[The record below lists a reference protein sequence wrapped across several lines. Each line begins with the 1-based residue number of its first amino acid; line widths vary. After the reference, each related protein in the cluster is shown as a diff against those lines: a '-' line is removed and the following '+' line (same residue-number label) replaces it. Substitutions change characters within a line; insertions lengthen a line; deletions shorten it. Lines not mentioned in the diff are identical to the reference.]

1 MLSNENQTVLVYL
14 FGNNSSN
21 KDEIMETFFKES
33 KKGLSNVEISDNK
46 DEYSATLKYKDKNI
60 KLEVKDMGCQSEYLD
75 MLAKPSAYAYVY
87 NAYTKSTLVQF
98 KDPYINDVKKNFPS
112 AIKAV
117 VGTNCDNKNHGNSGG
132 VSENDLYEFIQ
143 KTGAVSYKVNTKKVE
158 TLDNFFIGIIKSVL
172 GDEDEDEDEG
182 NKEVKKDGKG
192 CCNCSI
198 Y

>member
-1 MLSNENQTVLVYL
+1 MSSKNQTVLVYL

-75 MLAKPSAYAYVY
+75 MLTKPSAYAYVY

-172 GDEDEDEDEG
+172 GDEDEDEG

>member
-1 MLSNENQTVLVYL
+1 MSSKNQTVLVYL

-75 MLAKPSAYAYVY
+75 MLTKPSAYAYVY

-158 TLDNFFIGIIKSVL
+158 TLNNFFMGIIKSVL
-172 GDEDEDEDEG
+172 GDEDEDEG

>member
-1 MLSNENQTVLVYL
+1 MSNENQIVLVYL
-14 FGNNSSN
+14 FGNKFSN

-46 DEYSATLKYKDKNI
+46 DEYSATLKYKGKNI

-172 GDEDEDEDEG
+172 GDEDEDEGD
-182 NKEVKKDGKG
+182 KEVKKDGKG

>member
-1 MLSNENQTVLVYL
+1 
-14 FGNNSSN
+14 
-21 KDEIMETFFKES
+21 
-33 KKGLSNVEISDNK
+33 
-46 DEYSATLKYKDKNI
+46 
-60 KLEVKDMGCQSEYLD
+60 MGYQSEYFSILQQ
-75 MLAKPSAYAYVY
+75 PSAYAYVY

-117 VGTNCDNKNHGNSGG
+117 VGTNCDNKNHRNSGG
-132 VSENDLYEFIQ
+132 VSENYLYAFIQ

-158 TLDNFFIGIIKSVL
+158 TLNNFFMGIIKSVL

-182 NKEVKKDGKG
+182 NKEVKKDGR
-192 CCNCSI
+192 CCNSI

>member
-1 MLSNENQTVLVYL
+1 MSNKNQTVLVYL
-14 FGNNSSN
+14 YGNSDSG
-21 KDEIMETFFKES
+21 KDEIMKTFFQKS

-46 DEYSATLKYKDKNI
+46 DEYSATLKYKGKNV
-60 KLEVKDMGCQSEYLD
+60 KLEVKDMGYQSEYFSILQQ
-75 MLAKPSAYAYVY
+75 PSAYAYVY

>member
-1 MLSNENQTVLVYL
+1 MSSKNQTVLVYL

-46 DEYSATLKYKDKNI
+46 DEYSATLKYKGKNI

-75 MLAKPSAYAYVY
+75 MLTKPSAYAYVY

-98 KDPYINDVKKNFPS
+98 KDSYINDVKKNFPS

-158 TLDNFFIGIIKSVL
+158 TLNNFFMGIIKSVL
-172 GDEDEDEDEG
+172 GDEDEDEGD
-182 NKEVKKDGKG
+182 KEVKKDGKG

>member
-1 MLSNENQTVLVYL
+1 MSNKNQTVLVYL

>member
-1 MLSNENQTVLVYL
+1 MSNENQIVLVYL
-14 FGNNSSN
+14 FGNKFSN

-46 DEYSATLKYKDKNI
+46 DEYSATLKYKGKNI

-75 MLAKPSAYAYVY
+75 MLTKPSAYAYVY

-98 KDPYINDVKKNFPS
+98 KDSYINDVKKNFPS

-132 VSENDLYEFIQ
+132 VSENDLNEFI
-143 KTGAVSYKVNTKKVE
+143 KETGIVPYKVNTKKVE
-158 TLDNFFIGIIKSVL
+158 TLNNFFMGIIKSVL
-172 GDEDEDEDEG
+172 GDEDEDEGD
-182 NKEVKKDGKG
+182 KEVKKDGKG

>member
-1 MLSNENQTVLVYL
+1 MSNKNQTVLVYL

-21 KDEIMETFFKES
+21 KDEIMKTFFQKS

-46 DEYSATLKYKDKNI
+46 DEYSATLKYKGKNV

-75 MLAKPSAYAYVY
+75 MLTKPSAYAYVY

-112 AIKAV
+112 AIKAA

-182 NKEVKKDGKG
+182 DKEVKRDGKG
-192 CCNCSI
+192 CCKCSI

>member
-75 MLAKPSAYAYVY
+75 MLTKPSAYAYVY

-98 KDPYINDVKKNFPS
+98 KDSYINDVKKNFPS

-143 KTGAVSYKVNTKKVE
+143 KTGAISYKVNTKKVE
-158 TLDNFFIGIIKSVL
+158 TLNNFFMGIIKSVL
-172 GDEDEDEDEG
+172 GDEDEDEGD
-182 NKEVKKDGKG
+182 KEVKKDGKG
-192 CCNCSI
+192 RCNCSI

>member
-1 MLSNENQTVLVYL
+1 MSNKNQTVLVYL

-21 KDEIMETFFKES
+21 KDEIMKTFFKES

-46 DEYSATLKYKDKNI
+46 DEYSATLKYKGKNV
-60 KLEVKDMGCQSEYLD
+60 KLEVKDMGYQSEYFSILQQ
-75 MLAKPSAYAYVY
+75 PSAYAYVY

-172 GDEDEDEDEG
+172 GDEDEDEG

>member
-1 MLSNENQTVLVYL
+1 MSNKNQTVLVYL

-33 KKGLSNVEISDNK
+33 KKGLSNVEISEKK
-46 DEYSATLKYKDKNI
+46 DEYSATLKVKGKNV

-75 MLAKPSAYAYVY
+75 MLAKPSTYAYVY

-158 TLDNFFIGIIKSVL
+158 TLNNFFMGIIKSVL

>member
-1 MLSNENQTVLVYL
+1 MSSKNQTVLVYL

-46 DEYSATLKYKDKNI
+46 DEYSATLKYKGKNV
-60 KLEVKDMGCQSEYLD
+60 KLEVKDMGYQSEYFSILQQ
-75 MLAKPSAYAYVY
+75 PSAYAYVY

-172 GDEDEDEDEG
+172 GDEDEDEG

>member
-1 MLSNENQTVLVYL
+1 MSNKNQTVLVYL

-21 KDEIMETFFKES
+21 KDEIMKTFFQKS
-33 KKGLSNVEISDNK
+33 NKDLSNVKISDSK
-46 DEYSATLKYKDKNI
+46 GEYSAKLKVKGKNV
-60 KLEVKDMGCQSEYLD
+60 KLEVKDMGYQSEYFSILQQ
-75 MLAKPSAYAYVY
+75 PSAYAYVY

-117 VGTNCDNKNHGNSGG
+117 VGTNCDNKNHENSGG
-132 VSENDLYEFIQ
+132 VSENDLNEFI
-143 KTGAVSYKVNTKKVE
+143 KETGIVPYKVNTKKVE
-158 TLDNFFIGIIKSVL
+158 TLNNFFMGIIKSVL
-172 GDEDEDEDEG
+172 GDEDEDEG

>member
-21 KDEIMETFFKES
+21 KDEIMQTFFKES

-46 DEYSATLKYKDKNI
+46 DEYSATLKYKGKNI

-75 MLAKPSAYAYVY
+75 MLTKPSAYAYVY

-172 GDEDEDEDEG
+172 GDEDEDEG

>member
-1 MLSNENQTVLVYL
+1 MSNKNQTVLVYL

-21 KDEIMETFFKES
+21 KDEIMKTFFQKS

-46 DEYSATLKYKDKNI
+46 DEYSATLKYKGKNV
-60 KLEVKDMGCQSEYLD
+60 KLEVKDMGYQSEYFSILQQ
-75 MLAKPSAYAYVY
+75 PSAYAYVY

-172 GDEDEDEDEG
+172 GDEDEDEGD
-182 NKEVKKDGKG
+182 KEVKKDGKG

>member
-1 MLSNENQTVLVYL
+1 MSNKNQTVLVYL

-33 KKGLSNVEISDNK
+33 KKGLSNVEISEKK
-46 DEYSATLKYKDKNI
+46 DEYSATLKVKGKNV

-75 MLAKPSAYAYVY
+75 MLTKPSAYAYVY

-172 GDEDEDEDEG
+172 GDEDEDEG

>member
-1 MLSNENQTVLVYL
+1 MSNKNQTVLVYL

-172 GDEDEDEDEG
+172 GDEDEDEG

>member
-1 MLSNENQTVLVYL
+1 MSNKNQTVLVYL

-75 MLAKPSAYAYVY
+75 MLTKPSAYAYVY

-158 TLDNFFIGIIKSVL
+158 TLDNFFMGIIKSVL
-172 GDEDEDEDEG
+172 GDEDEDEGD
-182 NKEVKKDGKG
+182 KEVKKDGKG

>member
-1 MLSNENQTVLVYL
+1 MSNKNQTVLVYL

-46 DEYSATLKYKDKNI
+46 DEYSATLKYKGKNV
-60 KLEVKDMGCQSEYLD
+60 KLEVKDMGYQSEYFSILQQ
-75 MLAKPSAYAYVY
+75 PSAYAYVY

>member
-1 MLSNENQTVLVYL
+1 MSNENQIVLVYL
-14 FGNNSSN
+14 FGNKFSN

-46 DEYSATLKYKDKNI
+46 DEYSATLKYKGKNV
-60 KLEVKDMGCQSEYLD
+60 KLEVKDMGYQSEYFSILQQ
-75 MLAKPSAYAYVY
+75 PSAYAYVY

-172 GDEDEDEDEG
+172 GDEDEDEGD
-182 NKEVKKDGKG
+182 KEVKKDGR
-192 CCNCSI
+192 CCNSI

>member
-1 MLSNENQTVLVYL
+1 MSNKNQTVLVYL

-75 MLAKPSAYAYVY
+75 MLTKPSAYAYVY

-98 KDPYINDVKKNFPS
+98 KDSYINDVKKNFPS

-158 TLDNFFIGIIKSVL
+158 TLNNFFMGIIKSVL

>member
-1 MLSNENQTVLVYL
+1 MSNKNQTVLVYL

-75 MLAKPSAYAYVY
+75 MLTKPSAYAYVY

-172 GDEDEDEDEG
+172 GDEDEDEG

>member
-1 MLSNENQTVLVYL
+1 MSNKNQTVLVYL

-21 KDEIMETFFKES
+21 KDEIMKTFFQKS

-46 DEYSATLKYKDKNI
+46 DEYSATLKYKGKNV
-60 KLEVKDMGCQSEYLD
+60 KLEVKDMGYQSEYFSILQQ
-75 MLAKPSAYAYVY
+75 PSAYAYVY

-158 TLDNFFIGIIKSVL
+158 TLNNFFMGIIKSVL
-172 GDEDEDEDEG
+172 GDEDEDEG

>member
-1 MLSNENQTVLVYL
+1 MSDKNQTVLVYL

-21 KDEIMETFFKES
+21 KDEIMKTFFQKS

-46 DEYSATLKYKDKNI
+46 DEYSATLKYKGKNV
-60 KLEVKDMGCQSEYLD
+60 KLEVKDMGYQSEYFSILQQ
-75 MLAKPSAYAYVY
+75 PSAYAYVY

-158 TLDNFFIGIIKSVL
+158 TLNNFFMGIIKSVL
-172 GDEDEDEDEG
+172 GDEDEDEGD
-182 NKEVKKDGKG
+182 KEVKKDGKG

>member
-1 MLSNENQTVLVYL
+1 MSDKNQTVLVYL

-21 KDEIMETFFKES
+21 KDEIMKTFFQKS

-46 DEYSATLKYKDKNI
+46 DEYSATLKYKGKNV
-60 KLEVKDMGCQSEYLD
+60 KLEVKDMGYQSEYFSILQQ
-75 MLAKPSAYAYVY
+75 PSAYAYVY

-172 GDEDEDEDEG
+172 GDEDEDEG

>member
-1 MLSNENQTVLVYL
+1 MSNKNQTVLVYL

-21 KDEIMETFFKES
+21 KDEIMKTFFQKS

-46 DEYSATLKYKDKNI
+46 DEYSATLKYKGKNI

-172 GDEDEDEDEG
+172 GDEDEDEG

>member
-1 MLSNENQTVLVYL
+1 MSNKNQTVLVYL

-46 DEYSATLKYKDKNI
+46 DEYSATLKYKGKNI

-75 MLAKPSAYAYVY
+75 MLTKPSAYAYVY

-172 GDEDEDEDEG
+172 GDEDEDEG

>member
-1 MLSNENQTVLVYL
+1 MSNKNQTVLVYL

-21 KDEIMETFFKES
+21 KDEIMKTFFQKS

-46 DEYSATLKYKDKNI
+46 DEYSATLKYKGKNI

-75 MLAKPSAYAYVY
+75 MLTKPSAYAYVY